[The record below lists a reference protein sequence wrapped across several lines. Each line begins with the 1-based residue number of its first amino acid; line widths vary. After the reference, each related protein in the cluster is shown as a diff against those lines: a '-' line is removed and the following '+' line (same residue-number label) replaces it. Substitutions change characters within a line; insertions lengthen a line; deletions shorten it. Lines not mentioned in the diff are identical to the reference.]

1 MADRKQGASSSSISE
16 VKPQSQ
22 AQESPVNYN
31 VDRSWDW
38 DSEKTVTTAD
48 KNHTKKHTTGGNG
61 NESDLTDFAAASSDP
76 ENVVPP
82 PKDNDDNNSQIPDG
96 GRQAWL
102 VVLGAWCVSFCS
114 YGWINSIGTF
124 QEYYQ
129 SGPLKEYSVSQISWI
144 PSLQIFFMSFVGPV
158 IGRIYDRYGLRWL
171 MVVGS
176 VMHVFGLMMASL
188 SSKYYQF
195 MLSQGVCSAIGVA
208 ICFLSAISVI
218 TQWFDKR
225 RGLAFGTL
233 ATGSSLGGV
242 VFPIMLSR
250 LMATVGYG
258 WAMRVSA
265 FLILALLCVANLTL
279 RTRIPLPSSKA
290 KLSGRT
296 KEGLTAVVSGS
307 SGAGGS
313 TRSAQGRRNIWKP
326 FRETQFL
333 LLLVGL
339 FLVPFG
345 LYVPINYMPVA
356 SKGAGMTKDMAQNM
370 VAIYNGASAVGR
382 FSSGFISDKAGR
394 YNVFCTCCYI
404 AGILILGMWVP
415 VSEALPN
422 ATAVSIA
429 FAAMF
434 GIFSG
439 GYISLM
445 ASLVAAI
452 SPLEE
457 IGYRNGITF
466 FFSAIGG
473 LTTNPIAGAI
483 LQAGGENWVGL
494 KVFAGVFM
502 IAGTTFTLAV
512 RIHRVGWGLTKVF

>member
-1 MADRKQGASSSSISE
+1 MFMTSLSSHSVSMTDRKQGASSPSISE

-22 AQESPVNYN
+22 AQESP
-31 VDRSWDW
+31 
-38 DSEKTVTTAD
+38 
-48 KNHTKKHTTGGNG
+48 
-61 NESDLTDFAAASSDP
+61 
-76 ENVVPP
+76 
-82 PKDNDDNNSQIPDG
+82 DNDGNPSQIPDG
-96 GRQAWL
+96 GKQAWL

-129 SGPLKEYSVSQISWI
+129 SGPLKEYSASQISWI

-158 IGRIYDRYGLRWL
+158 IGRVYDRYGLRWL

-250 LMATVGYG
+250 LIETVGYG

-265 FLILALLCVANLTL
+265 FLILALLG
-279 RTRIPLPSSKA
+279 P
-290 KLSGRT
+290 
-296 KEGLTAVVSGS
+296 

-313 TRSAQGRRNIWKP
+313 IRSAQGRRNMLKP

-356 SKGAGMTKDMAQNM
+356 SKGAGMTTDMAQNM

-394 YNVFCTCCYI
+394 YNVFCICCYI

-422 ATAVSIA
+422 AAAVSIA

-483 LQAGGENWVGL
+483 LEAGGGNWVGL
-494 KVFAGVFM
+494 KTFAGVFM